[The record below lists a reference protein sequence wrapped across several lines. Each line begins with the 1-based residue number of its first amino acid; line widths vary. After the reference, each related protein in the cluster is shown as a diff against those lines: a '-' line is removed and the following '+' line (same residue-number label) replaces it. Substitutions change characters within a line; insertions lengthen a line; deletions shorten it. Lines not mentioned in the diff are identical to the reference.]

1 MMCKIVSF
9 ISCKGGVG
17 KTTSA
22 VNISSYIHKQGK
34 KVLTV
39 DLDSQHNLCKHF
51 GIIPGH
57 LRGRTTMYD
66 LFMAGMNDCSEEEM
80 SDLVHSAIVNSTT
93 VDVLPSTALL
103 SSLDK
108 VLPTATCR
116 ENILKEIL
124 RHVKNEYDY
133 IFIDCHAGGD
143 LFAVNA
149 LTASN
154 TVILPVE
161 ARPLGVEG
169 LDQVEKL
176 IATVK
181 RHLNPSLEIEGVIL
195 TKLQGN
201 TNCCREVRKLI
212 RSEFADRIRVFD
224 DEIKLAI
231 TVAMAPAYGVS
242 LHEYDPRCE
251 PARAYARI
259 ALEVMFA

>member
-1 MMCKIVSF
+1 M
-9 ISCKGGVG
+9 
-17 KTTSA
+17 
-22 VNISSYIHKQGK
+22 
-34 KVLTV
+34 
-39 DLDSQHNLCKHF
+39 
-51 GIIPGH
+51 
-57 LRGRTTMYD
+57 
-66 LFMAGMNDCSEEEM
+66 SE
-80 SDLVHSAIVNSTT
+80 LVHSAIVKSTT
-93 VDVLPSTALL
+93 ADVLPSTALL

-116 ENILKEIL
+116 ENILKEL
-124 RHVKNEYDY
+124 LHYVKDEYDY

-181 RHLNPSLEIEGVIL
+181 RHLNPGLEIEGVIL

-201 TNCCREVRKLI
+201 TNCCKEVRTLI

-251 PARAYARI
+251 PAKAYGRI